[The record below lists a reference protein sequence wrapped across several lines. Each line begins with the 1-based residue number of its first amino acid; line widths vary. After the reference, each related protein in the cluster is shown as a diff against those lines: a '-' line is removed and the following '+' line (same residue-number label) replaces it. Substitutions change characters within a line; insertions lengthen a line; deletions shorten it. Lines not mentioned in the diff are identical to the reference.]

1 MFQSRGYACRSI
13 GQSYANVL
21 FSLLYVARSSER
33 PDVRSRPS
41 GVGRNRLWRPNRVRC
56 SSSTI
61 YRPLTQTLS
70 ANGSLVSHT
79 IMTLPSFTWCRM
91 SLTGRPIIGPFHWMP
106 PTWCCFEI
114 REMPLRSNISQ
125 DRCFPP
131 ISGDSRPPTRTPQPT
146 QRTPTWSW
154 TLTRTHRTTSASETR
169 CFRSETFLTHSPTCD
184 EK

>member
-1 MFQSRGYACRSI
+1 MSV

-91 SLTGRPIIGPFHWMP
+91 FFDRTPHHRTISLNATYLVLFRNP
-106 PTWCCFEI
+106 
-114 REMPLRSNISQ
+114 RDASQ
-125 DRCFPP
+125 VEHLARQVFSHRFQATP
-131 ISGDSRPPTRTPQPT
+131 RPPTRTPQST

-169 CFRSETFLTHSPTCD
+169 CFRSETFLTHSHPTCD